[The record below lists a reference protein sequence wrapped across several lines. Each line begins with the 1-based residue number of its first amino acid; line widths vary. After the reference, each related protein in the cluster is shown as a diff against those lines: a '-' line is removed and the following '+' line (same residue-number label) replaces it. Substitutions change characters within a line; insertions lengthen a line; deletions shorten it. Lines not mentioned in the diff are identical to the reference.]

1 MKRNHAAV
9 FLAASLF
16 LSLLA
21 GCGKADSKSG
31 LTPVTLNEVAH
42 SIFYAPQYAAI
53 ELGYFEEEGIDLTLV
68 NGAGA
73 DKVMTAI
80 ASNSADIGL
89 MGPEATIYCH
99 VEGQRNYPVIF
110 GQLTACDG
118 SFLVGRNPEPDFKW
132 ENLENKHILAG
143 RAGGV
148 PAMTLQYVCNSAG
161 LYHDKNINLDTTVAF
176 DLMVGA
182 FEGDTKY
189 DYVTM
194 FEPTASEYQAA
205 GKGYIVASVGAAAG
219 SVPYTAF
226 SASKSYLEKNRDTA
240 LAVLRAVVKGYK
252 DLIDNPSDKVAPA
265 LEASF
270 VGTPL
275 ASIAAAIDS
284 YREIGAWSSTP
295 VMKEEDFDHLMDI
308 MENAGTLSSRAD
320 FDLAVDNS
328 LAKEVIA

>member
-1 MKRNHAAV
+1 MPYYMVWA
-9 FLAASLF
+9 LWSLF
-16 LSLLA
+16 
-21 GCGKADSKSG
+21 
-31 LTPVTLNEVAH
+31 EV
-42 SIFYAPQYAAI
+42 P
-53 ELGYFEEEGIDLTLV
+53 L
-68 NGAGA
+68 
-73 DKVMTAI
+73 
-80 ASNSADIGL
+80 
-89 MGPEATIYCH
+89 YCH

-132 ENLENKHILAG
+132 EDLENKHVLAG

-148 PAMTLQYVCNSAG
+148 PAMTLEYVCNNAG

-182 FEGDTKY
+182 FEGDKKY

-205 GKGYIVASVGAAAG
+205 GKGYIVASVGKAAG
-219 SVPYTAF
+219 TVPYTAF
-226 SASKSYLEKNRDTA
+226 SASKSYLEKNRDVA
-240 LAVLRAVVKGYK
+240 LAFLRAVFKGYK
-252 DLIDNPSDKVAPA
+252 YLCDNTSEAVAPA

-275 ASIAAAIDS
+275 TSIAAAIDS
-284 YREIGAWSSTP
+284 YRAINAWCATP
-295 VMKEEDFDHLMDI
+295 VRKDADFNPLMDI
-308 MENAGTLSSRAD
+308 MENAGTLTSRAD

-328 LAKEVIA
+328 LAREVIA